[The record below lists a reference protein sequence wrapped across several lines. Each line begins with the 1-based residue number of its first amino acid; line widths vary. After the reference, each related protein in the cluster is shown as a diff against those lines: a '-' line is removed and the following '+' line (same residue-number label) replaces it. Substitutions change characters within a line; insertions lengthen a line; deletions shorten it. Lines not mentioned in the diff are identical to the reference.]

1 MFSGSRAVASPFAV
15 RGCGVRRRRSE
26 LLRAIHDHFSDPPQM
41 FSNKVLDE
49 IVNRFYWT
57 LRAVQFRIF
66 FKLEEADANSLNE
79 LSKFEPA
86 ERPPTLNQLKA
97 YTSNRFSEKWIK
109 YMYSKFKNE
118 CPTGRMRLSE
128 FKRLFGAYV
137 PDRVS
142 DAYLERLFCAFCYTS
157 PYEDQLTFKDLMECL
172 STLCHQDARTDAE
185 WTMRLINGGKMD
197 QVSPDEF
204 NEFVKSVFLLVGQN
218 EQKRKRL
225 DSIYASCESKHVPMI
240 PLSSVPLPSSI
251 VNNSDRKMLN
261 IVSRRATAVFK
272 ELDVNEQG
280 FLTVENLEEL
290 FRSKEAYKTVFWPGQ
305 Q

>member
-1 MFSGSRAVASPFAV
+1 MFSGSRAAASQFAV
-15 RGCGVRRRRSE
+15 RNCNVHRRKSE
-26 LLRAIHDHFSDPPQM
+26 LLRATHHHFSDPPQL
-41 FSNKVLDE
+41 FSNKILDE

-57 LRAVQFRIF
+57 LRAIQFKIF
-66 FKLEEADANSLNE
+66 YKLEEADANSLNE

-109 YMYSKFKNE
+109 YMYAKFKNE
-118 CPTGRMRLSE
+118 CPTGRMRL
-128 FKRLFGAYV
+128 LFGA
-137 PDRVS
+137 
-142 DAYLERLFCAFCYTS
+142 FCYAS
-157 PYEDQLTFKDLMECL
+157 PYEDQLTFKDLLECL

-197 QVSPDEF
+197 QASPDEF

-225 DSIYASCESKHVPMI
+225 DSIYASCESKHVPLI

-251 VNNSDRKMLN
+251 
-261 IVSRRATAVFK
+261 

-280 FLTVENLEEL
+280 FLTVENLEDL
-290 FRSKEAYKTVFWPGQ
+290 FRAKEHYKTVFWSGQ